1 MFFSGNPQVVGAVPT
16 GVGTLHDSYN
26 SETSDS
32 GTVVSSCS
40 FDFKENHNMTFNCK
54 MPEHSVHGYSSVND
68 CSASPKDWISL
79 TSGNEL
85 YLTERAGVLVPTCS
99 TSSSFAEDASNVAG
113 LGDDFNLNVVQG
125 ENEIQ
130 FDRGGDIGRECM

>member
-1 MFFSGNPQVVGAVPT
+1 MCFFSGNPLVVGAAPT
-16 GVGTLHDSYN
+16 GAGTLHDSYN

-54 MPEHSVHGYSSVND
+54 KPEHSVHGYS

-79 TSGNEL
+79 PPGNES
-85 YLTERAGVLVPTCS
+85 YLPERAGVLVPTCS
-99 TSSSFAEDASNVAG
+99 TSSSFAEDASTVAD
-113 LGDDFNLNVVQG
+113 LGDDCNLNVVQG

-130 FDRGGDIGRECM
+130 FGRGGDIGPECM